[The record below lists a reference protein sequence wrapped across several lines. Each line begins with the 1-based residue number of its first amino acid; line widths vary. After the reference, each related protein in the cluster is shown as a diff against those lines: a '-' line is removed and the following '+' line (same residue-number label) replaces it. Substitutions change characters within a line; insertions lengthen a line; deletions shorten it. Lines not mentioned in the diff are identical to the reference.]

1 MISPRDLRGLRVG
14 SSAAL
19 PTAITAA
26 MVSVSGM
33 ERISRSLSASRSPII
48 RVESPRSVAL
58 RIRFAFCSPR
68 S

>member
-26 MVSVSGM
+26 MVSVSAGGDDDIQSDLH
-33 ERISRSLSASRSPII
+33 EGIADF
-48 RVESPRSVAL
+48 V
-58 RIRFAFCSPR
+58 RF
-68 S
+68 